1 MKPSTSR
8 FAAAA
13 SLAISSATLAQSSVI
28 IDVADPVL
36 LPGQSTT
43 VTLWA
48 AFPSSMLAMAGI
60 VTDLESSE
68 GDMGWSELRL
78 IPPMNGPGSSTGVLG
93 GTGIAG
99 IIAGQLNFPC
109 AGCGPDGSNPISF
122 WRATFTA
129 PAEVATPFDV
139 SLSTSTS
146 RFDVYF
152 SRDSRESRSFLE
164 GLIEGHATIH
174 IIPAPAGAVVLGL
187 GVLATGRRR
196 R

>member
-1 MKPSTSR
+1 MRIYVLPVLMTAS
-8 FAAAA
+8 AA
-13 SLAISSATLAQSSVI
+13 LAQSSVI
-28 IDVADPVL
+28 IDVENPVL
-36 LPGQSTT
+36 APGESTT

-48 AFPSSMLAMAGI
+48 AWPTSMLAMAGI

-68 GDMGWSELRL
+68 GDLGWSDLRL
-78 IPPMNGPGSSTGVLG
+78 IPPMTGPGSSVGVLG
-93 GTGIAG
+93 GTGVAG

-152 SRDSRESRSFLE
+152 SRESRESRSFLE
-164 GLIEGHATIH
+164 GLTEGHATIH
-174 IIPAPAGAVVLGL
+174 IIPAPAGVLL
-187 GVLATGRRR
+187 LSMGVLMSQRRR

>member
-1 MKPSTSR
+1 M
-8 FAAAA
+8 
-13 SLAISSATLAQSSVI
+13 
-28 IDVADPVL
+28 L

-68 GDMGWSELRL
+68 GDLGWSDLRL
-78 IPPMNGPGSSTGVLG
+78 IPPMNGPGTSTGVLG
-93 GTGIAG
+93 GTGVAG
-99 IIAGQLNFPC
+99 IIAGQLNFP
-109 AGCGPDGSNPISF
+109 GTGWGPDGSNPISF

-139 SLSTSTS
+139 SLSTITS

-152 SRDSRESRSFLE
+152 SRDSIESRSFLE
-164 GLIEGHATIH
+164 GLTEGQATIH
-174 IIPAPAGAVVLGL
+174 VVPAPAGAVVLGL
-187 GVLATGRRR
+187 GVLVAGRRR